1 MNVEVEFFKQEEKK
15 LVVLRKLQ
23 GEGRVTGFEASIIYE
38 DEYDAV
44 FKDLGKVNCQIEK
57 NFKEYLGGRSH
68 VKVELDSVVYI
79 GNFSLTFSQWEEFS
93 NVWKLFESSRDV
105 YERYTLEKPK
115 SRRELRNGFH
125 F

>member
-1 MNVEVEFFKQEEKK
+1 M
-15 LVVLRKLQ
+15 VLQKLQ
-23 GEGRVTGFEASIIYE
+23 GEGRVTDFEASIIYE

-44 FKDLGKVNCQIEK
+44 YKDLSKVNRQIEK
-57 NFKEYLGGRSH
+57 NYKEYLGGRSH
-68 VKVELDSVVYI
+68 VKVELDSLVYI

-93 NVWKLFESSRDV
+93 KVWKLFESSRDV
-105 YERYTLEKPK
+105 YERYTLDRPK

>member
-1 MNVEVEFFKQEEKK
+1 M
-15 LVVLRKLQ
+15 
-23 GEGRVTGFEASIIYE
+23 
-38 DEYDAV
+38 
-44 FKDLGKVNCQIEK
+44 
-57 NFKEYLGGRSH
+57 
-68 VKVELDSVVYI
+68 KVELDSVVYF

-93 NVWKLFESSRDV
+93 KVWKLFESSRDV